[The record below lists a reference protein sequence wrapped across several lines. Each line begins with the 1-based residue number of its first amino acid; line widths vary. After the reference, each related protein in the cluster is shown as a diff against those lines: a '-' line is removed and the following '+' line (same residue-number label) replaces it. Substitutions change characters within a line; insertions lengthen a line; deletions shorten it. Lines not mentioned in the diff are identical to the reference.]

1 MKNLI
6 YLFFVFFISSFF
18 QSQVLKTDQLIWDQS
33 RKLNVE
39 DFHIKTD
46 DALNPI
52 KSTVI
57 ISWELMG
64 FSVFNKNFNQNV
76 VNKIIKSASIVNPDL
91 PNVEQ
96 LIDYQQTTFDLAEI
110 YARKMR
116 KDLYVNKSKLWKGFD
131 FASDILNQH
140 LNEFHRVQLLMDRQ
154 TNSGTDS
161 EKLKYWKDLIKAEL
175 IRTGQYDYQN
185 KEKINLEKNDTE
197 NPVFNL

>member
-6 YLFFVFFISSFF
+6 YLFFALFTSSFF
-18 QSQVLKTDQLIWDQS
+18 QSQVLKTDELIWDQS

-64 FSVFNKNFNQNV
+64 FSVFNKNFNKNV
-76 VNKIIKSASIVNPDL
+76 INKIIKSASIVKPDL

-131 FASDILNQH
+131 FASGILNEH

-154 TNSGTDS
+154 TNSGNDT

-175 IRTGQYDYQN
+175 IKNEQYDYQN